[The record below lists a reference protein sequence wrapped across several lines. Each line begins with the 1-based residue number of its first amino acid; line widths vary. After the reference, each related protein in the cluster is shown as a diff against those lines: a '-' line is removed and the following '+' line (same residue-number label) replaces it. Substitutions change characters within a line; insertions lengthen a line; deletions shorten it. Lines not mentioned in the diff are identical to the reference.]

1 MMNKNLVK
9 IIAIVISAS
18 MVVTTVALA
27 IVLSV

>member
-1 MMNKNLVK
+1 MNKNLVK

-18 MVVTTVALA
+18 MVITTVALA

>member
-18 MVVTTVALA
+18 MVITTVALA